1 MMNRRKFIKVA
12 GAITGAAAAPAII
25 SSAFGAGH
33 SKTQKIGCL
42 FSSSGAMANVEGRL
56 NSVVDMAV
64 AELNAAGGVLGKTIE
79 TVITDPA
86 SDWPLYA
93 QNGRQLLL
101 QEKCK
106 ALFGCWTS
114 VSRKSVLPVVE
125 QNDALLY
132 YPLHFEGEENSDSVV
147 YMNSP
152 PASSVLPAL
161 EYMMSEDGG
170 SASRFYMVGSDYVW
184 PRTINK
190 INKGYFS
197 SLGISEESYKETYVP
212 FGFSNF
218 QTIINDIRD
227 FADQPGG
234 PPIIILTVVGSSIPA
249 FFKEIINQGIL
260 ASDIPILGL
269 DVLEADLEGL
279 DTTSL
284 VGHLNCW
291 AYLQNVE
298 SEANTQIKSNWAS
311 FVKSNGLPYKPDVM
325 IDPMVSAYDGVHM
338 WAKAVEKA
346 GTFEVPAV
354 KEAFDGITFN
364 CPSGYEISLGSENNY
379 VARGVFIG
387 SVNENQAFDILWQ
400 SDDTPKPVPFS
411 PYA

>member
-1 MMNRRKFIKVA
+1 M
-12 GAITGAAAAPAII
+12 
-25 SSAFGAGH
+25 
-33 SKTQKIGCL
+33 
-42 FSSSGAMANVEGRL
+42 
-56 NSVVDMAV
+56 
-64 AELNAAGGVLGKTIE
+64 
-79 TVITDPA
+79 
-86 SDWPLYA
+86 
-93 QNGRQLLL
+93 
-101 QEKCK
+101 
-106 ALFGCWTS
+106 
-114 VSRKSVLPVVE
+114 
-125 QNDALLY
+125 
-132 YPLHFEGEENSDSVV
+132 
-147 YMNSP
+147 
-152 PASSVLPAL
+152 
-161 EYMMSEDGG
+161 
-170 SASRFYMVGSDYVW
+170 
-184 PRTINK
+184 
-190 INKGYFS
+190 
-197 SLGISEESYKETYVP
+197 
-212 FGFSNF
+212 
-218 QTIINDIRD
+218 
-227 FADQPGG
+227 
-234 PPIIILTVVGSSIPA
+234 TVVGSSIPA

-311 FVKSNGLPYKPDVM
+311 FVQSNGLPYKPDVM

-400 SDDTPKPVPFS
+400 SDDTPEPVPFS